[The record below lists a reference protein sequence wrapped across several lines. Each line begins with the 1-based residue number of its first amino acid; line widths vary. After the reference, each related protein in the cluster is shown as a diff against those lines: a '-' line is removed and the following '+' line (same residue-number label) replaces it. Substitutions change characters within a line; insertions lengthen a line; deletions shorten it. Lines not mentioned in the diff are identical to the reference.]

1 MYIHYICISYILSLE
16 YFFFFFL
23 LDFRKD
29 KEIIL
34 VFSLIAKGDL
44 NIVKKKKRIARWKLT
59 EIIQFDIDPR
69 IYILEFCDPYD
80 VVLAVRV
87 RRKSDV

>member
-1 MYIHYICISYILSLE
+1 MYIYYIYIYS
-16 YFFFFFL
+16 FRTFFFL

-29 KEIIL
+29 KETIL
-34 VFSLIAKGDL
+34 AFSLIAKGDL
-44 NIVKKKKRIARWKLT
+44 NIAKKKRIARCYVWKLM
-59 EIIQFDIDPR
+59 EIIQFDPR

-80 VVLAVRV
+80 VVLAVCV